1 MIETGLRSL
10 LSPLY
15 HFDEPVAA
23 SLHGSFIHASDY
35 EGISVASILKM
46 TKAFLLHE
54 RLLQPRSQLPLLRL
68 LAVVKVGIH
77 HDEYYNL

>member
-23 SLHGSFIHASDY
+23 SLHGPFIHASNY

-46 TKAFLLHE
+46 TKAFLLDE
-54 RLLQPRSQLPLLRL
+54 RLL
-68 LAVVKVGIH
+68 
-77 HDEYYNL
+77 